1 MSEVSLQIGG
11 RTYRVACAAGEEE
24 RVTRLGE
31 TIAEKLAAMGNPSG
45 PDAQNL
51 LFAALLL
58 ADEVQEARESVIGS
72 TDAIAAARREAD
84 TATGQIDTYKE
95 TISDLETE
103 LSRLQGAA
111 QQHAQEME
119 GVLAQHTEMANTIAS
134 HESDMARL
142 RAEIAELRS
151 APQTPAGTPCGPAD
165 LSALAPAL
173 EHFAEMLEE
182 CADKL
187 EARAAAS

>member
-1 MSEVSLQIGG
+1 MSEVALSIGG
-11 RTYRVACAAGEEE
+11 RTYRVACAAGEEA

-31 TIAEKLAAMGNPSG
+31 TIADKLATIGNPAG

-58 ADEVQEARESVIGS
+58 ADEVQEGRETVAGAQERIAGSVEPLQSRIAELEAELAQLQGARDGEGAELAQ
-72 TDAIAAARREAD
+72 AIDRLAEMETALAAQEAKTGELQDELAAARAQLSARPVAL
-84 TATGQIDTYKE
+84 AA
-95 TISDLETE
+95 SD
-103 LSRLQGAA
+103 
-111 QQHAQEME
+111 
-119 GVLAQHTEMANTIAS
+119 
-134 HESDMARL
+134 
-142 RAEIAELRS
+142 
-151 APQTPAGTPCGPAD
+151 GPAD

-187 EARAAAS
+187 EGRAASA